1 MKKFTRKTFIHKT
14 SLAAAAIFIEDVIP
28 LASSNPS
35 QIKAICFDAFAIF
48 DPRPIFTSME
58 EQFPNYAKQLVQV
71 WQSKQ
76 FSYQWLRLLGNKY
89 KPFWDVTK
97 DALDATFTQ
106 FGLNDKEKGKGFIMS
121 KYDTINVWPDVI
133 PALQEMK
140 KKRIRICF
148 LSNMNAKMLHRGIE
162 NAGLKDYFDFVISTD
177 EKQTYKPSP
186 TAYQMAVEALKVSK
200 DEILYVPFAGWDMAG
215 GKWFGYPT
223 FWLNRFNTSL
233 ETLDAK
239 PDGRGSNLARLLEFI
254 ESNNASK

>member
-1 MKKFTRKTFIHKT
+1 MKKLTRKTFIHTT
-14 SLAAAAIFIEDVIP
+14 SLAAAATFIEGVIT
-28 LASSNPS
+28 LSSNPPK
-35 QIKAICFDAFAIF
+35 IKAIAFDAFAIF
-48 DPRPIFTSME
+48 DPRPIFTVME
-58 EQFPNYAKQLVQV
+58 ELFPNYAKQLVQV
-71 WQSKQ
+71 WQYKQ

-97 DALDATFTQ
+97 DALEATFTQ
-106 FGLNDKEKGKGFIMS
+106 FGLNDKEKEKGLIMS
-121 KYDTINVWPDVI
+121 KYDAINVWPDVI

-186 TAYQMAVEALKVSK
+186 TAYQMAVEALKVPK

-223 FWLNRFNTSL
+223 FWLNRLNTSL
-233 ETLDAK
+233 EKLDAR
-239 PDGRGSNLARLLEFI
+239 PDGQGSNLVSLLEFM
-254 ESNNASK
+254 ESNNTSK